1 MQSNHHLQ
9 ALQEVRADIA
19 ELERQLADLR
29 AVERWHAGKVEDA
42 TPEKTEPA
50 PARTTEGS
58 ANGKRPPE
66 FAALNMAD
74 AAVIVLRRA
83 GKQMSTPEIAR
94 EIMSGGY
101 PTRNP
106 DGIRNATFSMLNRE
120 KERFRKV
127 GKGEWELI
135 ENKE

>member
-1 MQSNHHLQ
+1 
-9 ALQEVRADIA
+9 
-19 ELERQLADLR
+19 
-29 AVERWHAGKVEDA
+29 
-42 TPEKTEPA
+42 
-50 PARTTEGS
+50 
-58 ANGKRPPE
+58 
-66 FAALNMAD
+66 MAD